1 MADRCDVAVVGA
13 GVAGRLAWRW
23 LQAAGVDAVLVDQQ
37 MQDPLVPLLQV
48 GTAEPP
54 HRLEAAL
61 GTERA
66 RAYVQLTRQSGG
78 LLREELEV
86 TAGGWRVGIR
96 DEAKELQDAVAAS
109 SRLGLESRLTDT
121 PLGRARLVPEDGTVD
136 LSPLTAD
143 IRSSTVTA
151 IDEGDRLHLHGADL
165 QCEVV
170 LLCGDWR
177 LAQLAGWFA
186 DKLTP
191 VRAQALLL
199 DGAVEAGGSGQWGH
213 LYWANSPDGLLV
225 GGARWATPHMESGE
239 TDPSPNPRVSER
251 LRAFAAQH
259 WPDATERG
267 ERAHIRTYT
276 CDNLPIVGPMP
287 GRSRV
292 VCCAGFGENELALAP
307 VAARVVVDGVLTG
320 RSDWPG
326 FLAASRFV

>member
-1 MADRCDVAVVGA
+1 MANRCDVAVVGA
-13 GVAGRLAWRW
+13 GLAGRLAWRW
-23 LQAAGVDAVLVDQQ
+23 LQAEGVDAVLLGQGDT
-37 MQDPLVPLLQV
+37 DPLVPLLQV

-66 RAYVQLTRQSGG
+66 REYVQLTRESAR
-78 LLREELEV
+78 LLRQEFDV
-86 TAGGWRVGIR
+86 TGGGWRVGIR
-96 DEAKELQDAVAAS
+96 DEEGELEDAVAAS
-109 SRLGLESRLTDT
+109 SRLGLESTLIDT
-121 PLGRARLVPEDGTVD
+121 PLGRARFVPEDGTVD
-136 LSPLTAD
+136 LRPLSAD
-143 IRSSTVTA
+143 IRQCTVYG
-151 IDEGDRLHLHGADL
+151 IDEGDSLTLAGPDL

-177 LAQLAGWFA
+177 LPRLEGWFA

-199 DGAVEAGGSGQWGH
+199 DANVACGGSGQWGH

-239 TDPSPNPRVSER
+239 TEPSPNPLVSER

-259 WPDATERG
+259 WPDAIELG

-276 CDNLPIVGPMP
+276 CDNLPVVGPMP
-287 GRSRV
+287 GRSRL

-307 VAARVVVDGVLTG
+307 VAARAAVDGILRGAT
-320 RSDWPG
+320 WPA